1 MKRLAAILIAAAT
14 SSHAQFAV
22 MHTNGV
28 VTSPNNLTI
37 QQSNVAGLASALDS
51 KLGTNPTLAISNTAG
66 LQSALDGKLAT
77 NGTLAV
83 SNVSGLQSALD
94 GKLATNGSASA
105 LTGFVGTT
113 NAETAR
119 GNLGISNTFAGQFHA
134 DFYDDFS
141 RYSNGTQFTNGASPV
156 IGSNYVL
163 RSGAFINNDHLPFIT
178 NGTLTGTNT
187 AAWYL
192 SSELSRPVYN
202 FGMEWT
208 WETGKN
214 SDLAWPVI
222 IVRPDDAWLS
232 KLLHIVISPLFINVD
247 VAVTNGAGGLVNIAT
262 TNFGSTERL
271 QSGVKHI
278 LSGEIEGNTIRLKLG
293 GRSVEVTDSRIGEV
307 NGRFFTYEYFGNSPS
322 TNVANIFWHRVW
334 ANSPNMMSYANQPF
348 SQNLVD
354 FANGDAR
361 VTRYLTVGT
370 NKTAYN
376 VELTT
381 NLPVF
386 VDGGVKVK
394 GRLRGFISE
403 NTYGDAPL
411 KHFYNGASANTNT
424 TNRTVLWTRNLGQN
438 FLAEAGQR
446 WEVTAVGS
454 FANNTN
460 QKRVVFEMA
469 GGSQLDTG
477 NITDTG
483 EWRINALIYRTSTNT
498 HEAFAMFQ
506 SETTT
511 KMARWTYNLEATWG
525 LDIEASATSNNEVLL
540 RSAWADW
547 YP

>member
-1 MKRLAAILIAAAT
+1 MKHALTFLLALAASA
-14 SSHAQFAV
+14 HAQFAV

-28 VTSPNNLTI
+28 VTSPTNLTI
-37 QQSNVAGLASALDS
+37 QQSNVSGLSNALAG
-51 KLGTNPTLAISNTAG
+51 KLGTN
-66 LQSALDGKLAT
+66 
-77 NGTLAV
+77 
-83 SNVSGLQSALD
+83 
-94 GKLATNGSASA
+94 GSAA
-105 LTGFVGTT
+105 GLTGFVGTT

-119 GNLGISNTFAGQFHA
+119 GNLGISNTFAGQFTA

-141 RYSNGTQFTNGASPV
+141 RYSNGTQFTNGAAPV

-163 RSGAFINNDHLPFIT
+163 RSSTFNPTPVNDVVVPFAT

-187 AAWYL
+187 ATWYL

-214 SDLAWPVI
+214 ANLAWPVI
-222 IVRPDDAWLS
+222 IIRPDDQWLN
-232 KLLHIVISPLFINVD
+232 KLLHIVIQPNSINVD
-247 VAVTNGAGGLVNIAT
+247 VAITNGASGFVTIAT
-262 TNFGSTERL
+262 NNFGSTERL
-271 QSGVKHI
+271 EAGVKHI
-278 LSGEIEGNTIRLKLG
+278 LSGEIDGNTVRLKLG
-293 GRSVEVTDSRIGEV
+293 GRALEVTDSRIGEV
-307 NGRFFTYEYFGNSPS
+307 NGPFFSFEYFGNSPA

-334 ANSPNMMSYANQPF
+334 VNSPNMMSYANQPF

-361 VTRYLTVGT
+361 VSRYLTVGT
-370 NKTAYN
+370 NKSVYN
-376 VELTT
+376 AELST
-381 NLPVF
+381 NFPVYI
-386 VDGGVKVK
+386 DGGVRSK
-394 GRLRGFISE
+394 GRLQGFISGI
-403 NTYGDAPL
+403 TYGNAPL
-411 KHFYNGASANTNT
+411 THFYNGASANTNT
-424 TNRTVLWTRNLGQN
+424 TNRTVLWTRNLGEN

-460 QKRVVFEMA
+460 EKRVVFEMA

-477 NITDTG
+477 NITDAG

-506 SETTT
+506 SENTT
-511 KMARWTYNLEATWG
+511 KMARWTFNF
-525 LDIEASATSNNEVLL
+525 SATFTLELEGAAASNNEVLL